1 MWIVN
6 GVSQL
11 CFLAEKMERKGQNN
25 VADGSQENEKGKR
38 KSKFVFVKPEKA
50 KRARET
56 QQSRGS
62 YQKLKI
68 LSSES

>member
-38 KSKFVFVKPEKA
+38 KSKFVFVNLK
-50 KRARET
+50 
-56 QQSRGS
+56 
-62 YQKLKI
+62 KLIGEERHNNLVAVIK
-68 LSSES
+68 S